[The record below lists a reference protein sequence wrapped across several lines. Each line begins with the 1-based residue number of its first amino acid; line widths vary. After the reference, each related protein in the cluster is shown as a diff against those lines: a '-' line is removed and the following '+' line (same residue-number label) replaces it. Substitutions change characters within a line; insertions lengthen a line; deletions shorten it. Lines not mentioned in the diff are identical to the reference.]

1 MKYIPFTLST
11 IAASFLLS
19 QSALAQ
25 STDPLEEI
33 IVVANR
39 IPVPIKQVGTSVSI
53 LTKEQITARG
63 NQSLTDVIRQLPA
76 VSVSR
81 NGGIGAA
88 TSLRIRGDGEEG
100 FRTLVRFDGLKLADP
115 SGTQVSPQIQHIVS
129 SGIDRVEILR
139 GPQGLSYGADAG
151 GVINI
156 TSRRGSSGLDGNIDV
171 QSGSFGTTQLSGDIS
186 GGNDTADFF
195 ISASTLDVDGF
206 NTRDSDNVLMDD
218 DGYDNDTIHARFGL
232 SVSENLRIDL
242 VHRDVDAN
250 AQFDGCFSGG
260 TVHDCNSISELQATR
275 LGAVYSTESMSH
287 SLAYSNTES
296 DRDNIALGVSTF
308 TALGE
313 LERWE
318 YVGQLNSLE
327 NLDLVFGVDLEEE
340 SNNNATRDNK
350 GFYVEALSKFSQSL
364 FLTAGVRHD
373 DNDEFGEHTSY
384 RVTGAYLMELNST
397 DTLKFKSSF
406 GTGFRAPAPAEVA
419 YNAGAFSSPPASLVT
434 LKEENSEG
442 FEVGVEYYSG
452 TRLKLEAVYFDQKI
466 EDAIVFD
473 IAGFSGYL
481 QDIGTSTSK
490 GVELSGNFAISNNWN
505 VNANYT
511 YNDTERPNGLQR
523 RRRPETLTN
532 IGVSYRSTDERLSV
546 NAFYRTSEDSIDE
559 IGGGVVSLENFG
571 VLDINANFK
580 ISETV
585 EVYAR
590 IENFL
595 DEEYQE
601 IFDFNSADRGSYVG
615 LRLNF

>member
-63 NQSLTDVIRQLPA
+63 NQSLSDVIRQLPA

-88 TSLRIRGDGEEG
+88 TSLRIRGEEG

-308 TALGE
+308 AALGE

-340 SNNNATRDNK
+340 SNNNATRDNQ
-350 GFYVEALSKFSQSL
+350 GFYVEALSKFSQTL
-364 FLTAGVRHD
+364 FLTAGVRQD

-419 YNAGAFSSPPASLVT
+419 YNAGAFASPPASLVT

-490 GVELSGNFAISNNWN
+490 GAELSGNFAISNNWN

-559 IGGGVVSLENFG
+559 IRGAVVSLENFG

-580 ISETV
+580 ISEAV

-590 IENFL
+590 IENLL

>member
-39 IPVPIKQVGTSVSI
+39 IPVPVKQVGTSVSI

-88 TSLRIRGDGEEG
+88 TSLRIRGEEG

-115 SGTQVSPQIQHIVS
+115 SGTQVSPQVQHIVS

-156 TSRRGSSGLDGNIDV
+156 TSRRGSSGLDGNIDM
-171 QSGSFGTTQLSGDIS
+171 QSGSFGTTQLAGDIS

-206 NTRDSDNVLMDD
+206 NTRDSDDVLMDD
-218 DGYDNDTIHARFGL
+218 DGYENDTIHARFGL
-232 SVSENLRIDL
+232 SISENLRIDL

-318 YVGQLNSLE
+318 YVGQLKSLE

-350 GFYVEALSKFSQSL
+350 GFYVEALSKFSQAL
-364 FLTAGVRHD
+364 FFTAGVRHD

-490 GVELSGNFAISNNWN
+490 GVELSGNFAISDNWN

-511 YNDTERPNGLQR
+511 YNDTERPNGVQR
-523 RRRPETLTN
+523 RRRPETLAN

-571 VLDINANFK
+571 VMDINANFK

>member
-63 NQSLTDVIRQLPA
+63 NQSLSDVIRQLPA

-88 TSLRIRGDGEEG
+88 TSLRIRGEEG

-419 YNAGAFSSPPASLVT
+419 YNAGAFASPPASLVT

-490 GVELSGNFAISNNWN
+490 GAELSGNFAISNNWN

-559 IGGGVVSLENFG
+559 IRGAVVSLENFG

-580 ISETV
+580 ISEAV

-590 IENFL
+590 IENLL
-595 DEEYQE
+595 DDEYQE

>member
-88 TSLRIRGDGEEG
+88 TSLRIRGEEG

>member
-1 MKYIPFTLST
+1 MKYIPFTLSA
-11 IAASFLLS
+11 IAASFLMS

-88 TSLRIRGDGEEG
+88 TSLRIRGEEG

-115 SGTQVSPQIQHIVS
+115 SGTQVSPQLQHIVS

-156 TSRRGSSGLDGNIDV
+156 TSRRGSSGIDGNIDV
-171 QSGSFGTTQLSGDIS
+171 QSGSFGTTQFSGDIS
-186 GGNDTADFF
+186 GGTDTADFF
-195 ISASTLDVDGF
+195 ISATTLDVDGF
-206 NTRDSDNVLMDD
+206 NTRDSDTVLMDD

-232 SVSENLRIDL
+232 NVSENLRIDL

-318 YVGQLNSLE
+318 YVGQLSRLE
-327 NLDLVFGVDLEEE
+327 NFDLVFGLDLEEE
-340 SNNNATRDNK
+340 SNNNVTRDNK
-350 GFYVEALSKFSQSL
+350 GYYVEALSKFSETL
-364 FLTAGVRHD
+364 FFTAGVRQD
-373 DNDEFGEHTSY
+373 DNDDFGEHTSY

-397 DTLKFKSSF
+397 DTLKLKSSF

-419 YNAGAFSSPPASLVT
+419 YNAGAFASPPASLVT

-452 TRLKLEAVYFDQKI
+452 TRLKLEAVYFNQEI

-481 QDIGTSTSK
+481 QDIGTSTSE
-490 GVELSGNFAISNNWN
+490 GVELSGSVALNDNWN
-505 VNANYT
+505 VSANYT

-523 RRRPETLTN
+523 RRRPEALTN
-532 IGVSYRSTDERLSV
+532 IGVSYRSTDERLSI

-559 IGGGVVSLENFG
+559 IRGTVVSLENFG
-571 VLDINANFK
+571 VLDVNANFK
-580 ISETV
+580 INETV